1 MKARITLATA
11 VYISTILLANWLI
24 QRYGFVSVGF
34 GLVAPAGVYAAGL
47 SFSARDWLHELTGR
61 WFVMAAIVAGAAL
74 SWFISP
80 AFAVASG
87 VAFLVSETTDL
98 AVYTP
103 LRDRHKYKALIAS
116 NVVGSVVDSL
126 LFLYLAFGSIQF
138 WQGQVIGKCW
148 TIIPALGIMWLW
160 QYRLSLRVR
169 EPEPAI

>member
-1 MKARITLATA
+1 MSVRIALAA
-11 VYISTILLANWLI
+11 LVYISTILLANWLI

-61 WFVMAAIVAGAAL
+61 WVVMAAIVAGAAL
-74 SWFISP
+74 SLFISP

-87 VAFLVSETTDL
+87 VAFLVSETCDL

-103 LRDRHKYKALIAS
+103 LRERRKYTALIAS

-126 LFLYLAFGSIQF
+126 LFLWLAFGSIRF

-148 TIIPALGIMWLW
+148 TILPALALMWLW
-160 QYRLSLRVR
+160 QHRLSLRVR
-169 EPEPAI
+169 ASRFAN

>member
-1 MKARITLATA
+1 MSIRIALATT

-34 GLVAPAGVYAAGL
+34 GLIAPAGVYAAGL

-80 AFAVASG
+80 TFAVASG
-87 VAFLVSETTDL
+87 VAFLASETADL

-103 LRDRHKYKALIAS
+103 LRERRKYTALIAS

-126 LFLYLAFGSIQF
+126 LFLWLAFGSIRF

-148 TIIPALGIMWLW
+148 TILPALGIMWLW
-160 QYRLSLRVR
+160 QYRLSVRVR
-169 EPEPAI
+169 ESQVAA